1 MMSSVPPCSPPIGD
15 QTYFPWNW
23 HEVAGSVDLQSPRA
37 GTAASEGRPASP
49 HTPTTPHGDGQRR
62 GRPRLDAITSLIREG
77 SSSPSSIKCNVCNR
91 VFPREK
97 SLQAHMRTHTGE
109 KPYRCDYPG
118 CSRAFAQSGQ
128 LKTHQR
134 LHTGE
139 KPFVCSEPGCNQRYT
154 HPNRRCSR
162 HPFSVLRRD
171 DANATAAPRGA
182 DDEKADCENQSEA
195 VALWLKNHA
204 KQNQAELDAM
214 PKARQL
220 KHELDAQ
227 ARLDSEELL
236 QKKRLKKPASSS
248 CHDSGK
254 ERMIGALALIELAN
268 NGRQEETLNALPCT
282 ERVEVAPAYSFT
294 SAVVDADCPLDL
306 SVPTS
311 RYYGCAC

>member
-1 MMSSVPPCSPPIGD
+1 MMSSVPPCSPPIRD

-23 HEVAGSVDLQSPRA
+23 HEVAVSVDLQSPRA
-37 GTAASEGRPASP
+37 GTAAGEARPASP

-109 KPYRCDYPG
+109 KPYRCDFPN
-118 CSRAFAQSGQ
+118 CCRAFAQSGQ
-128 LKTHQR
+128 LRTHQR

-139 KPFVCSEPGCNQRYT
+139 KPFVCSQPGCNQRYT

-171 DANATAAPRGA
+171 DTNAKAAAPG
-182 DDEKADCENQSEA
+182 DTVDEKADCENQSEA
-195 VALWLKNHA
+195 VALWFKNHA
-204 KQNQAELDAM
+204 EQSQAAVAAV

-220 KHELDAQ
+220 NCELDAQ

-236 QKKRLKKPASSS
+236 QKKRLKPSPV
-248 CHDSGK
+248 CQDSGK
-254 ERMIGALALIELAN
+254 ERMIGALALMELAN
-268 NGRQEETLNALPCT
+268 HGCPGERPDALPGPHWLRGPCRSPPVT
-282 ERVEVAPAYSFT
+282 G
-294 SAVVDADCPLDL
+294 DADRPLDL
-306 SVPTS
+306 TVPTS
-311 RYYGCAC
+311 RSSS

>member
-1 MMSSVPPCSPPIGD
+1 MMSSVAPCSPPIRD

-23 HEVAGSVDLQSPRA
+23 HEVAVSVDLQSPRA
-37 GTAASEGRPASP
+37 GTAAGEARSP
-49 HTPTTPHGDGQRR
+49 HTPTSAHGDGQRR

-109 KPYRCDYPG
+109 KPYRCDFPS
-118 CSRAFAQSGQ
+118 CCRAFAQSGQ

-139 KPFVCSEPGCNQRYT
+139 KPFVCSEPGCTQRYT

-171 DANATAAPRGA
+171 DPNATVAAPRGT
-182 DDEKADCENQSEA
+182 DDERADCENRSEA
-195 VALWLKNHA
+195 VALWLKNHTE
-204 KQNQAELDAM
+204 QSQAADVAGM
-214 PKARQL
+214 PKTRQL
-220 KHELDAQ
+220 RRELDAQ

-236 QKKRLKKPASSS
+236 QKKRRKPSSPA
-248 CHDSGK
+248 CHDYSGK
-254 ERMIGALALIELAN
+254 ERMMGALALIELASRGCPEEEPS
-268 NGRQEETLNALPCT
+268 GRPGHEG
-282 ERVEVAPAYSFT
+282 APGASS
-294 SAVVDADCPLDL
+294 SAGPAAADRPLDL
-306 SVPTS
+306 TVPTS
-311 RYYGCAC
+311 RAAC